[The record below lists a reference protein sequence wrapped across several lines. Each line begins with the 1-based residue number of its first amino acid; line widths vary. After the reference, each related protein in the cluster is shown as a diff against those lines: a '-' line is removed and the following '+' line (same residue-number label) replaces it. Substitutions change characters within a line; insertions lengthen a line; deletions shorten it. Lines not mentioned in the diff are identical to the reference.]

1 MSPYCCFLL
10 KSFQI
15 LDYVWCMNLALTLR
29 WVLGAIVPQLCSLVV
44 AGQPMLPGMNCKCDG
59 GRVDV
64 AWQCQYDGVKQIA
77 VNRSFDSSGRFD
89 RIGRLE
95 SPAKGVQHYFDT
107 DRRTGPRYYKLV
119 IEFNSGLVWQ
129 SNVCRMVVDTEC
141 VLTVSGS
148 GKMMVQ
154 DSAGS
159 AANNKLSVLSLKHI
173 VLPRPIDNITE
184 PLFVTPIHVGVQK
197 NTGHVFVKL
206 STSISRER
214 HTIDFYDKE
223 GSKVVSIPDIAVD
236 YILIE
241 KRNFQ
246 HKGVYK
252 FVLKRAGSELETGY
266 ITVTS
271 DH

>member
-1 MSPYCCFLL
+1 
-10 KSFQI
+10 
-15 LDYVWCMNLALTLR
+15 MNLALTLR

-44 AGQPMLPGMNCKCDG
+44 AGQPMLPGMSCKCDG

-64 AWQCQYDGVKQIA
+64 AWQCQYDGVKHIS
-77 VNRSFDSSGRFD
+77 VNRSFDGLGRFD
-89 RIGRLE
+89 RVGRLE
-95 SPAKGVQHYFDT
+95 VPAKGVQHYFDT

-129 SNVCRMVVDTEC
+129 SNVCRIVVDTEC
-141 VLTVSGS
+141 VLSLSGS
-148 GKMMVQ
+148 GKMMVK
-154 DSAGS
+154 DTSGP
-159 AANNKLSVLSLKHI
+159 AANYPLRVPSLKHI

-184 PLFVTPIHVGVQK
+184 PLFVIPIHVGVQK

-206 STSISRER
+206 STSINREK

-266 ITVTS
+266 VTVTPY
-271 DH
+271 H